1 MLAAIPTRVVPAIP
15 IAGISTKPASSAPTA
30 APAVLTKY
38 SALLCRAGSAA
49 SCANQRIAI
58 GNVAPSASAGTNTIT
73 RHDSTRTAGEQRAGA
88 HRRRPT
94 GEAA

>member
-15 IAGISTKPASSAPTA
+15 SAGINTKPASSEPTA

-49 SCANQRIAI
+49 SCAYQRIAI
-58 GNVAPSASAGTNTIT
+58 GNVPPRASAGINTIT
-73 RHDSTRTAGEQRAGA
+73 RHDSTRTAGNSSPGA
-88 HRRRPT
+88 PSP
-94 GEAA
+94 